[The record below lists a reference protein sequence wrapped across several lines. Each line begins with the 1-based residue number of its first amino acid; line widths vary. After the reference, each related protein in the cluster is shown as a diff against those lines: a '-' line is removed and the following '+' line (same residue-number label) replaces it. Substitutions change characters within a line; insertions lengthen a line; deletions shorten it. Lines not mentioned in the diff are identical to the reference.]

1 MYLGENRLWV
11 PLLPSTQEKH
21 TEILS
26 QAIRWMI
33 FILWKHERK
42 CQLISLCSFVYLFV
56 IIENH
61 LIEFTLKCETLTLWK
76 GAGISNFSVNRRY
89 IHQLTNI
96 VFFNILFCYCFA
108 SPCRR
113 QPLTP
118 TLQHQ
123 NSFDRSIYSQTYI
136 IVYSI
141 HCILR
146 QPGLSDHSQT
156 SYREIF
162 VVFTYFFSIVNQY

>member
-76 GAGISNFSVNRRY
+76 GAGISNFSVNRLY
-89 IHQLTNI
+89 IHQQTNI
-96 VFFNILFCYCFA
+96 VFFSILFCYCFA

-123 NSFDRSIYSQTYI
+123 NNFDRSIYSQT
-136 IVYSI
+136 
-141 HCILR
+141 CIKVILANT
-146 QPGLSDHSQT
+146 LYTEATWSKWSLT
-156 SYREIF
+156 N
-162 VVFTYFFSIVNQY
+162 VL